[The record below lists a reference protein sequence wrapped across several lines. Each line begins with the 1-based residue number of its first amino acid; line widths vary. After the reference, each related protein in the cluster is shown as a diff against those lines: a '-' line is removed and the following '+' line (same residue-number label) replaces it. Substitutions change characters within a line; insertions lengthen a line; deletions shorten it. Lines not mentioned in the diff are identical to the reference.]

1 MITWNSFYWIT
12 AKQRLLK
19 PALILRQVLGIL
31 TRDVKT
37 KKLSDIRMQCS
48 GLLFG
53 MIAAKFITVESFL
66 K

>member
-1 MITWNSFYWIT
+1 MITWNSFYLIT

-37 KKLSDIRMQCS
+37 KKLSDIRTQFS
-48 GLLFG
+48 GFLLG
-53 MIAAKFITVESFL
+53 MIEAKFSTLESFL